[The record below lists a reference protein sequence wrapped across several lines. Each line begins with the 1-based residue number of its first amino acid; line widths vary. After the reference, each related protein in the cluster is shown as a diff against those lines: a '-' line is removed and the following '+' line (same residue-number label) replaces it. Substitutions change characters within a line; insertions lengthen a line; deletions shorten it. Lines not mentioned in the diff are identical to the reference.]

1 MRTVAI
7 AVTHRNSD
15 VFEQIA
21 RRVREVPE
29 TRVVVYSENELDVRD
44 GVENRRFP
52 HDVLVS
58 EAKVKNFI
66 TNDLIDNGTNEFIHI
81 IDDAVEIFF
90 EPSNFME
97 EIERMMT
104 KLHIG
109 TWLNTVTDPMNYTFR
124 IYNPRF
130 SIRIDDEKLKE
141 TYDKTVYFT
150 SHANTSWI
158 VWNTAEAKREELLF
172 DDRFSIPM
180 YFIVKFLADRRKLH
194 ETGRL
199 SYMNLYPTVAEE
211 QDVFRLLKLDSL
223 ISEPNQKESILE
235 SNLFRDMKV
244 DVNPT
249 LDINVVMEDIVSA
262 LSTKNS

>member
-15 VFEQIA
+15 VFGQI
-21 RRVREVPE
+21 VRWVKEVSE
-29 TRVVVYSENELDVRD
+29 TRVIVYSEKETDKMD
-44 GVENRRFP
+44 GVENRRLP
-52 HDVLVS
+52 HDALVS
-58 EAKVKNFI
+58 EARVKNFI
-66 TNDLIDNGTNEFIHI
+66 TNNLLDDGTDGFVHI
-81 IDDAVEIFF
+81 IDGAVEIFSD
-90 EPSNFME
+90 PSKFMM

-158 VWNTAEAKREELLF
+158 VWNIAEAKREELLF

-180 YFIVKFLADRRKLH
+180 YFIVKFLSDRRKRH
-194 ETGRL
+194 EPGKL
-199 SYMNLYPTVAEE
+199 SYMNLYPTIAEE
-211 QDVFRLLKLDSL
+211 QDVFRLVKLDSM
-223 ISEPNQKESILE
+223 IPEPNQKESILE
-235 SNLFRDMKV
+235 LNLFRDMKV

-249 LDINVVMEDIVSA
+249 LDINIVMEDIIAA
-262 LSTKNS
+262 LLKKNN